1 VGISGVTRQPQP
13 IGGISIVIPTNLPLL
28 VGRCWRM
35 KKIQEQQIVVQQDKE
50 TAMINEHILDLNL
63 YHIPI
68 NYHFRQDR
76 IFTITAKI
84 FTDTLDFNLPCL
96 SMSLVPPSLI

>member
-1 VGISGVTRQPQP
+1 
-13 IGGISIVIPTNLPLL
+13 
-28 VGRCWRM
+28 
-35 KKIQEQQIVVQQDKE
+35 VVQQDKE

-84 FTDTLDFNLPCL
+84 FPDTLDFNLPCL

>member
-1 VGISGVTRQPQP
+1 
-13 IGGISIVIPTNLPLL
+13 
-28 VGRCWRM
+28 M
-35 KKIQEQQIVVQQDKE
+35 VQQDKE

-84 FTDTLDFNLPCL
+84 FQDTLDFNLPCL

>member
-1 VGISGVTRQPQP
+1 
-13 IGGISIVIPTNLPLL
+13 
-28 VGRCWRM
+28 
-35 KKIQEQQIVVQQDKE
+35 VVQQDKE